1 MRKNSVL
8 AKILCYTFYSGR
20 VFIEGEDHMR
30 LESRKAKIHTLI
42 KGMFLSALVF
52 IGFYSIA
59 AIAAAP
65 ADSTLSGILAQVTGT
80 YTPLERVI
88 TGTCVLAGVG
98 FAVGSILK
106 FKAHKDNPTQVPIGA
121 AISLLALAI
130 ALMFL
135 PYLVKG
141 TGLQIFKV
149 APIAL
154 SGTTLGSI

>member
-1 MRKNSVL
+1 
-8 AKILCYTFYSGR
+8 
-20 VFIEGEDHMR
+20 MR
-30 LESRKAKIHTLI
+30 LESRKTKIHTLI

-59 AIAAAP
+59 AMA
-65 ADSTLSGILAQVTGT
+65 ADSTTLSGILAQVTGT